1 MGRAK
6 AKPIGTIAAR
16 PPTAAPRLLS
26 ARWRGRA
33 GRQPTRRT
41 VQRIEHQ
48 GFLLLLT
55 AVTLA
60 FAWVLYPFYGAALWA
75 VVVAVLFAPVFPR
88 LLQSMDG
95 RPSLAA
101 AVPRPHLLSLVIL
114 PPTMVSGLL
123 AH

>member
-75 VVVAVLFAPVFPR
+75 VVVAVLFSPIPPI
-88 LLQSMDG
+88 LLQSMQG
-95 RPSLAA
+95 RHTPSAAGTPLLTIATVTPSPAMSSGSLAQ
-101 AVPRPHLLSLVIL
+101 
-114 PPTMVSGLL
+114 
-123 AH
+123 